1 MSYCA
6 AEDYTIVNSL
16 TFTVPAS
23 SSGGR
28 FCVNISTIDDTK
40 AEGTEQ
46 FELYFENVPSA
57 TTTLG
62 TPGTACVN
70 IDDNDGKTFIAIP
83 RS

>member
-1 MSYCA
+1 M
-6 AEDYTIVNSL
+6 
-16 TFTVPAS
+16 PAS

-28 FCVNISTIDDTK
+28 FCVNISTIDDMK
-40 AEGTEQ
+40 VEGTEQ

-70 IDDNDGKTFIAIP
+70 IGDNDGKNRFHSWLP
-83 RS
+83 GL